1 MKRLLTLTLM
11 TLLLTGC
18 AGAEKNIRTSGPAE
32 AANFSASD
40 DRRGGDNTPINFGE
54 ALVLDEIID
63 LALQHNPGIKAQKYR
78 TESASAGWREARGRR
93 LPHVSAEGT
102 AGRYI
107 DDQRLVGAR
116 SPGEPGTWSEDQ
128 FGADLVLELPLFTGG
143 QLINRASAARLLSEA
158 SFNRL
163 GRTREE
169 TVFNVTST
177 FYAILEQRQVIDSL
191 RFSRKAVARQK
202 EKIQDMIDVQKGV
215 KVDLLRIRVRLSDI
229 EQQII
234 TEENRLD
241 ALHRL
246 LANQMG
252 METEQKRLP
261 VKGEL
266 RFEAAGLPAEVS
278 WQTLYERRQDYQ
290 ALQNEVVAAEKTL
303 AAARGEY
310 WPQLNLR
317 GTYGGRWAAGDPV
330 EQAGASDSEDVGSI
344 GLQME
349 MPLFAGG
356 EISARTAQARAD
368 QNALEERLRDL
379 KLQIRLEVQNA
390 RDAVRAD
397 TKRVQTTQAAIAE
410 AKEALDIEQTK
421 YDLGK
426 GTIVDVLDAQDALL
440 RAQTNH
446 ARAMAAY
453 NTDRARLALAEGKIA
468 AAEVE

>member
-1 MKRLLTLTLM
+1 MKRLFMLILM
-11 TLLLTGC
+11 TMLLAGC
-18 AGAEKNIRTSGPAE
+18 AATEKTIRPDPPAGE
-32 AANFSASD
+32 PDFSAPVP
-40 DRRGGDNTPINFGE
+40 GQNHEQTPLDFGE
-54 ALVLDEIID
+54 ALALDEAID
-63 LALQHNPGIKAQKYR
+63 VALQHNPGIKTQEYR
-78 TESASAGWREARGRR
+78 TDSARAGWREARGKR
-93 LPHVSAEGT
+93 LPHLNAQAT
-102 AGRYI
+102 ADRYL

-116 SPGEPGTWSEDQ
+116 SPGEPGTWSENL

-143 QLINRASAARLLSEA
+143 QLVNRASAARLLSEA
-158 SFNRL
+158 SLNRL

-169 TVFNVTST
+169 VVFNVSST

-202 EKIQDMIDVQKGV
+202 EKIQDMIAVQKGV
-215 KVDLLRIRVRLSDI
+215 KVDLLRVRVRLADI

-241 ALHRL
+241 ALYRL
-246 LANQMG
+246 LANQLG
-252 METEQKRLP
+252 LETEQKRLP

-266 RFEAAGLPAEVS
+266 RFEAARLPAEVS

-290 ALQNEVVAAEKTL
+290 ALQNEVAAAEKAL

-330 EQAGASDSEDVGSI
+330 EQPGASDSEDVGSI

-349 MPLFAGG
+349 LPLFTGG
-356 EISARTAQARAD
+356 EISARTNRARAE
-368 QNALEERLRDL
+368 QNALQERLREL
-379 KLQIRLEVQNA
+379 KLQIRMEVQNA
-390 RDAVRAD
+390 RDAIKAD
-397 TKRVQTTQAAIAE
+397 INQVQTTKAAIAE
-410 AKEALDIEQTK
+410 AKEALDIEQLK

-440 RAQTNH
+440 RAQTNL
-446 ARAMAAY
+446 ARALAAY
-453 NTDRARLALAEGKIA
+453 NTDLARLELAQGKV
-468 AAEVE
+468 EVGEFE

>member
-1 MKRLLTLTLM
+1 MRQFFVLILIS
-11 TLLLTGC
+11 LLLAGC
-18 AGAEKNIRTSGPAE
+18 AGAEKNIRADGPAHVSGPA
-32 AANFSASD
+32 ALSD
-40 DRRGGDNTPINFGE
+40 SRDMDNTPTDFGN

-63 LALQHNPGIKAQKYR
+63 LALKHNPGIKTQKYR
-78 TESASAGWREARGRR
+78 TESARAGWREARGKR
-93 LPHVSAEGT
+93 LSHLSAEGS
-102 AGRYI
+102 AGRYL
-107 DDQRLVGAR
+107 DDQRLVPAR
-116 SPGEPGTWSEDQ
+116 SPGEPGTWSDNQ

-143 QLINRASAARLLSEA
+143 QLINRASAARLLSDA
-158 SFNRL
+158 ALNRL

-169 TVFNVTST
+169 TVFNVTSI

-202 EKIQDMIDVQKGV
+202 EKIQDMIAVGKGV
-215 KVDLLRIRVRLSDI
+215 KVDLLRVRVRLSDI

-246 LANQMG
+246 LANQLG
-252 METEQKRLP
+252 LETDQKRLP

-266 RFEAAGLPAEVS
+266 RFEKAGLSAEVS
-278 WQTLYERRQDYQ
+278 WQTLYARRQDYQ
-290 ALQNEVVAAEKTL
+290 ALQNEVAAAEKAL

-310 WPQLNLR
+310 WPQVNLR
-317 GTYGGRWAAGDPV
+317 GAYGGRWAAGDPV

-356 EISARTAQARAD
+356 EISARTARARAEH
-368 QNALEERLRDL
+368 NALQERLREL
-379 KLQIRLEVQNA
+379 KLQIRMEVQNA
-390 RDAVRAD
+390 RDAVKAD
-397 TKRVQTTQAAIAE
+397 TKRVQTTKAAIAE
-410 AKEALDIEQTK
+410 AEEALDIEQLK
-421 YDLGK
+421 YSLGK

-446 ARAMAAY
+446 ARAMAAF
-453 NTDRARLALAEGKIA
+453 NTDLARLELAKGKILTK
-468 AAEVE
+468 E